1 MRKLVVLL
9 MMLGC
14 LAVMSGSAV
23 AAEYHVGPGQTYATM
38 NDLLAAVT
46 LVDNDIAW
54 VHPGTYP
61 NFWARAGGGSS
72 EANAV
77 QIRAWDPNNKPVFD
91 AAGANNCA
99 QFEDPESVYGMVGNW
114 FWIEDLEITGA
125 ASRGIYNVSCNII
138 VTNCYVHDNHNG
150 YMGGWHN
157 ARDAERGDAV
167 FEYNEFNRCGSGA
180 FAHPMYM
187 EGYLAEVRYNW
198 LHDST
203 GGNSYKDRSLDSILE
218 YNYISAGAD
227 GYRAFEFCGFD
238 DNQMPTDQDQYALVI
253 GNVITQNAGGNPWL
267 FMSNERTE
275 GGRGKN
281 VGYMTMVNN
290 SCYAENLTGPV
301 IAGDNV
307 AVTTLHNNIFHTNC
321 TRMFD
326 KVQGQRTY
334 GVVMPSYN
342 NWVTSGCTL
351 EPAMVDTVVGSSPG
365 WVNGAWPLGDFH
377 LAAGS
382 ACINAGNNSVADL
395 PAVEYD
401 HPCGWVARASDGQID
416 IGAYEYG
423 GGGPQPPVANFSG
436 NPTSGNAPLTVYF
449 TDLSS
454 GSPTS
459 WSWTFGDSGSS
470 QAQHPSHEYTAVNS
484 YTVSL
489 TATNA
494 QGQDTETKLDYITVS
509 EQPTQNCHVGAI
521 DLVGKEKT
529 TGKPS
534 GRGYYAEATITA
546 HDQDCA
552 VLAGVTVDIT
562 WSGCVSG
569 SDSGVTDETG
579 QVMFTSAVNPAGGT
593 FTCCVDDLTK
603 TGYPYSSGDNH
614 ETCDGIV
621 NP

>member
-1 MRKLVVLL
+1 MTRSLMFLAVLCCIVL
-9 MMLGC
+9 SPC
-14 LAVMSGSAV
+14 LALAT
-23 AAEYHVGPGQTYATM
+23 EYHVGSGQPYATV
-38 NDLLAAVT
+38 NDLLLVVT
-46 LVDNDIAW
+46 LGDNDIVW

-61 NFWARAGGGSS
+61 NFWVRAGGGSS
-72 EANAV
+72 ESSAV

-91 AAGANNCA
+91 AAAANNCA
-99 QFEDPESVYGMVGNW
+99 QFEDPESVYGLVGKW
-114 FWIEDLEITGA
+114 FLIENLEITGA

-138 VTNCYVHDNHNG
+138 VRHCYVHDNHNG

-187 EGYLAEVRYNW
+187 EGYLADVRYNW

-203 GGNSYKDRSLDSILE
+203 GGNSYKDRSLSSIME
-218 YNYISAGAD
+218 YNYISAGGD

-238 DNQMPTDQDQYALVI
+238 DNQMPSDQDQYAMVV

-281 VGYMTMVNN
+281 TGYMTMVNN
-290 SCYAENLTGPV
+290 SCYGESLTGPV

-334 GVVMPSYN
+334 GIVNTSYN

-377 LAAGS
+377 LTAGS
-382 ACINAGNNSVADL
+382 QCINAGNNSVPDL
-395 PAVEYD
+395 PAREYS
-401 HPCGWVARASDGQID
+401 HPSDWVARSSDGQID
-416 IGAYEYG
+416 IGAHEYE
-423 GGGPQPPVANFSG
+423 GGPAPPVAQFSG
-436 NPTSGNAPLTVYF
+436 NPTQGPPTLTVFF

-459 WSWTFGDSGSS
+459 WSWDFGDTGTSP
-470 QAQHPSHEYTAVNS
+470 AQHPSHDYTAENL

-494 QGQDTETKLDYITVS
+494 QGQDTETKVDYIDVS
-509 EQPTQNCHVGAI
+509 TGPVQSCHVGDIAMANGG
-521 DLVGKEKT
+521 V
-529 TGKPS
+529 PS
-534 GRGYYAEATITA
+534 YKAAATITV
-546 HDQDCA
+546 HDQDCVA
-552 VLAGVTVDIT
+552 LEGVTVAVT
-562 WSGCVSG
+562 WTGAAPGSG
-569 SDSGVTDETG
+569 SAVTNEYG
-579 QVMFTSAVNPAGGT
+579 QVTFTSGRNKSGGT
-593 FTCCVDDLTK
+593 YTICVDNLTK
-603 TGYPYSSGDNH
+603 TGYPYESGDNH
-614 ETCDGIV
+614 ETCDSITL
-621 NP
+621 P